1 MVFAERAGR
10 EEKMKSY
17 KVAARVVAGV
27 AVATAMLWGCGKKGK
42 EKAGEER
49 VARVEVKES
58 VPDLGTAE
66 RCMQGMMRD
75 PKESFHLS
83 IMRKDDTAPP
93 FTSEAEF
100 TPETVKGTT
109 NWIPSQ
115 QAKQVRSVHADPTA
129 WGVAINALLVPVST
143 LNGDL
148 RLAQPTVVAS
158 GADPVNGY
166 ETVKYDFDTERLPE
180 ADKARIAVTLQAKDF
195 NVAGSAWITKDT
207 KCMVKFVSD
216 DKSTSKSGMVG
227 RTHLEG
233 NISRR

>member
-1 MVFAERAGR
+1 MYGVCGAAVR

-17 KVAARVVAGV
+17 KVAAQMVVGL
-27 AVATAMLWGCGKKGK
+27 AVAMLWGCGRKGK
-42 EKAGEER
+42 EKVGEQR

-66 RCMQGMMRD
+66 RCMEAMMRD
-75 PKESFHLS
+75 PTEAFHLS
-83 IMRKDDTAPP
+83 MMRKDDTAPP

-100 TPETVKGTT
+100 TPETVEGTT
-109 NWIPSQ
+109 KWITSQ
-115 QAKQVRSVHADPTA
+115 QTKQVRSGHSDLTA
-129 WGVAINALLVPVST
+129 WDLAINALVAPAST
-143 LNGDL
+143 VNGDL
-148 RLAQPTVVAS
+148 RMVQPTVVAA

-207 KCMVKFVSD
+207 RCMVRFVSD
-216 DKSTSKSGMVG
+216 DKDTSKSGMVG

-233 NISRR
+233 SISRR